1 MCPSGTL
8 PVTSPPF
15 LSTAH
20 RGELCQHFT
29 LLLCCFA
36 SIPIL
41 VTLCMGI
48 LTAPFSHSEEMSTAL
63 FFWAVLLRDYFNYV
77 WRIPRAFQGKAAMST
92 LANLF
97 AIPLRTPHLIT
108 PHANLPLSRSCPPR
122 GADLQSSSQCFSP
135 QELAFSMLL
144 SCSTS

>member
-15 LSTAH
+15 LSAAH
-20 RGELCQHFT
+20 RGEQCQHFT

-36 SIPIL
+36 SVPIL
-41 VTLCMGI
+41 VMEIISPPTG
-48 LTAPFSHSEEMSTAL
+48 AL
-63 FFWAVLLRDYFNYV
+63 HGHPHGSLLSLWAVLLRDYFNYV

-97 AIPLRTPHLIT
+97 AIPLRTPRLIT
-108 PHANLPLSRSCPPR
+108 PHANLPLSYSCPPAR
-122 GADLQSSSQCFSP
+122 WRCGPAKQFSVFFP
-135 QELAFSMLL
+135 SGIGL
-144 SCSTS
+144 